1 MHETVLCEICIPKKM
16 TQLKKIPQLESKN
29 IKLEEK
35 LHDWKT
41 NWKMQKKLAQICT
54 EV

>member
-1 MHETVLCEICIPKKM
+1 MDFYFDDTTERDSAIRE
-16 TQLKKIPQLESKN
+16 QN